1 MKAAGNEWSDAAI
14 RARTEELAES
24 IIRIWP
30 VPPGHKSGISADR
43 KPRLRKKVT
52 LDDLINGAALTPG
65 MTLFPRRKRF
75 SEHVATLLPEGQ
87 VEVDGVAYASPSDAA
102 SAIMGKRTGGWW
114 FFLTDQTRRRS
125 LRDVRRDYVSAMA
138 VDVED
143 DDADEEEDDE

>member
-1 MKAAGNEWSDAAI
+1 
-14 RARTEELAES
+14 
-24 IIRIWP
+24 
-30 VPPGHKSGISADR
+30 
-43 KPRLRKKVT
+43 
-52 LDDLINGAALTPG
+52 

-75 SEHVATLLPEGQ
+75 SETVATLLPEGQ

-102 SAIMGKRTGGWW
+102 SVIIGKRTGGWW
-114 FFLTDQTRRRS
+114 FFLADQTTRRS